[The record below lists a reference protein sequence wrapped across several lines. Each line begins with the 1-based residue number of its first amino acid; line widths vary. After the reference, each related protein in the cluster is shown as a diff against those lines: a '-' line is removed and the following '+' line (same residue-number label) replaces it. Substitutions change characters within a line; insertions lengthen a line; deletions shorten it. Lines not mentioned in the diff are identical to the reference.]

1 MVNVFPGA
9 KAQEVKD
16 YARQLLYVTQRHV
29 ENEFRHERINPN
41 CLSDYKCNH
50 NFMGLFWI
58 VDL

>member
-29 ENEFRHERINPN
+29 EDEFRHERINPN

-50 NFMGLFWI
+50 NFMGLF
-58 VDL
+58 